1 MSILMYLAGIVGVI
15 VTVAIGYEATQL
27 NNSVGWAIAIYQM
40 AAALGGALIFF
51 GFGRGLDLLTDIANN
66 SEYLTYLERLDPSV
80 AEKRDAERL
89 ERANRKARG
98 FWRR

>member
-1 MSILMYLAGIVGVI
+1 MSILMYLAGIASIIVAAAVGYQ
-15 VTVAIGYEATQL
+15 ASQL
-27 NNSVGWAIAIYQM
+27 NNAISWVFAIYQI
-40 AAALGGALIFF
+40 AASLGGALIFF

-80 AEKRDAERL
+80 AEQREAER
-89 ERANRKARG
+89 AAQGARKP